1 MGVIAWMFFGLF
13 VGWVARFLVPGNSG
27 LGCIGTIG
35 LGVAGSLVGGTL
47 GNLITGDGFDLSAA
61 GFLGSVVGAV
71 IVLLAVRKFG
81 SKPPPQHT

>member
-1 MGVIAWMFFGLF
+1 MGLLSWLLGGLI
-13 VGWVARFLVPGNSG
+13 VGWAARFLVPGSSG

-47 GNLITGDGFDLSAA
+47 GNLVTGDGLEFAGA

-71 IVLLAVRKFG
+71 IVLMAAKKFG
-81 SKPPPQHT
+81 EKQRPPA